1 MRVIVHLHTILQK
14 QTPQGLMRKLVV
26 NLSAGAS
33 LRDLLAVLDM
43 QVDEHNTLFVRQGQ
57 IIEPEVLLNE
67 DDEIHII
74 PAISGGN

>member
-1 MRVIVHLHTILQK
+1 
-14 QTPQGLMRKLVV
+14 MRKLVV

-43 QVDEHNTLFVRQGQ
+43 QVDEQNTLFVRQGQ